1 MHHISA
7 EELSI
12 SDLFKGDFHLASPPN
27 IYFELK
33 KILDNP
39 HKSLIDAAWVI
50 EKDPALSIR
59 LLKIVNSAYYG
70 FPSKIVSIDRAI
82 SIIGITEIQILTL
95 STIVIDRFSDL
106 PGDLMSMH
114 DFWATS
120 LRCALI
126 AHNIDQHLDNDFADD
141 AFICGLLHNIGQL
154 VFFRR
159 IPELAKEVSLIVQAL
174 DNPTDVDEINT
185 ERSIIGFDHYKAG
198 AELTK
203 LWKLPSIITE
213 SLRLHPY
220 PDNAETYHKI
230 ASIIRLADSYSKID
244 LAYYDT
250 VVTGLEISPT
260 DLSTIIDKSYDEFEE
275 IFKVFY
281 PE

>member
-1 MHHISA
+1 M
-7 EELSI
+7 
-12 SDLFKGDFHLASPPN
+12 
-27 IYFELK
+27 
-33 KILDNP
+33 
-39 HKSLIDAAWVI
+39 
-50 EKDPALSIR
+50 
-59 LLKIVNSAYYG
+59 
-70 FPSKIVSIDRAI
+70 
-82 SIIGITEIQILTL
+82 
-95 STIVIDRFSDL
+95 
-106 PGDLMSMH
+106 
-114 DFWATS
+114 
-120 LRCALI
+120 
-126 AHNIDQHLDNDFADD
+126 
-141 AFICGLLHNIGQL
+141 
-154 VFFRR
+154 
-159 IPELAKEVSLIVQAL
+159 IVQAL